1 MVIEHII
8 RLELFM
14 FLVINSR
21 LGEYGLTSL
30 VVSLGIVLSLYHCYL
45 SKENKM
51 SLSLEKLCEV
61 INQNFSEPY
70 LSKDGV
76 SAEIIDDNGIKV
88 LSINIGRRDVQ
99 IDAHGEVVSCGTF
112 LGMPN
117 NTLVYNEDSK

>member
-1 MVIEHII
+1 
-8 RLELFM
+8 
-14 FLVINSR
+14 
-21 LGEYGLTSL
+21 
-30 VVSLGIVLSLYHCYL
+30 
-45 SKENKM
+45 M

-61 INQNFSEPY
+61 INQNFGEPY

-76 SAEIIDDNGIKV
+76 SAEIIDDDGIKV